1 MTGKDDPNSN
11 QEDKTVVSS
20 DTTRK
25 NIFGTFS
32 EAPPVVVVLM
42 GPPAYVGK
50 QFPLAQIETVI
61 GRSTDAFISIDDRSL
76 SRSHARII
84 ASGLEVSI
92 LDLGSTNKTIVNG
105 NMLPPL
111 APCILKNNDQ
121 IKVGNVVLK
130 FLEKGS
136 LEALSNQ
143 AMLEKANKDALTG
156 TYSKGFLIERAPE
169 TIRRT
174 KALKEELSLIVF
186 DIDFFK
192 KINDGFGHPGGDY
205 VLKELC
211 RIVSSNLIRSNDLFA
226 RYGGEEFVIILSG
239 TNLTTAQDIGER
251 IRQTIESSRFNY
263 EGRAIPVTVSV
274 GVSALHAN
282 EDDWSVLFKRADTAL
297 YTSKQTGRNKVTVL
311 Q

>member
-1 MTGKDDPNSN
+1 MNGNDDSNSN
-11 QEDKTVVSS
+11 QEDKTIVSS
-20 DTTRK
+20 DTTRRH
-25 NIFGTFS
+25 FLGGTP

-42 GPPAYVGK
+42 GPAAYVGK
-50 QFPLAQIETVI
+50 QFPLTQIETVI
-61 GRSTDAFISIDDRSL
+61 GRSTEAVVSIDDRSL

-84 ASGLEVSI
+84 YTGSEVSI
-92 LDLGSTNKTIVNG
+92 IDLGSTNKTIVNG
-105 NMLPPL
+105 RTLPPL
-111 APCILKNNDQ
+111 APCPLVNNDQ

-143 AMLEKANKDALTG
+143 AMHEKANKDALTG
-156 TYSKGFLIERAPE
+156 IYSKGFLIERAPE

-211 RIVSSNLIRSNDLFA
+211 RIVSSNLIRSNDLFS
-226 RYGGEEFVIILSG
+226 RYGGEEFVLILSG
-239 TNLTTAQDIGER
+239 TSLTTAQDIGER
-251 IRQTIESSRFNY
+251 IRLTIESSQFNY
-263 EGRAIPVTVSV
+263 EGRGIPVTVSV
-274 GVSALHAN
+274 GVSTLHEN
-282 EDDWSVLFKRADTAL
+282 EDDWNIVFKRADTAL
-297 YTSKQTGRNKVTVL
+297 YQSKQTGRNKVTIL
-311 Q
+311 A